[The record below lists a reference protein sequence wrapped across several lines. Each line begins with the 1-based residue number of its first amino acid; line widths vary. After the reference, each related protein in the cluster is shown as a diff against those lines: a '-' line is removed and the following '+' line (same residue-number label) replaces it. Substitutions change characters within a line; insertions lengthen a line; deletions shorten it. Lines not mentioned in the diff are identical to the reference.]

1 MSKPKGNK
9 NFMSLSKKECL
20 EVAKETFRNSDGMY
34 NDGVA
39 LAKINSFGRATS
51 LLILSMEENM
61 KAVILYLDGNGFQFR
76 PKVKGIQ
83 NLFINHK
90 LRYPLALVLSGF
102 NIFRK
107 DLREFIFKI
116 KDNPA
121 VIKDFDKNKEKWE
134 GLAKGYFIEKV
145 KQFIA
150 EITWFSSA
158 EYLRQEGMYV
168 DYDDVL
174 KTPLDINEQDYN
186 EVYVRV
192 SAMREFTADF
202 LTAFDDRGE
211 EGEEE
216 LKKQLK
222 ELQKQFITEQWYDKI
237 SGVISKF
244 NSKDANPLLALLS
257 NVQEFESEML
267 EDFDNE
273 EE

>member
-121 VIKDFDKNKEKWE
+121 VIKDFDKNKKKWE
-134 GLAKGYFIEKV
+134 DLAKGYFIEKV

-150 EITWFSSA
+150 EIKWFSSA

-174 KTPLDINEQDYN
+174 KTPLDIDEQDYN

-192 SAMREFTADF
+192 SAIKEFTTDF
-202 LTAFDDRGE
+202 LTAFDE
-211 EGEEE
+211 KGEEE
-216 LKKQLK
+216 FKRQLK
-222 ELQKQFITEQWYDKI
+222 ELQKQFITGQWYEKI
-237 SGVISKF
+237 GGVISKF
-244 NSKDANPLLALLS
+244 NTKDTNPLLALLS

-267 EDFDNE
+267 EDFNNE